1 MDTTCSGSRFG
12 AIAIEKKFITMEEL
26 IEAFMIQVHREMAES
41 VCVEI
46 GDVLVE
52 LEYMTQS
59 EVDEVLSL
67 IKS

>member
-26 IEAFMIQVHREMAES
+26 IEAFMIQVHREMQES
-41 VCVEI
+41 VCLEI

-52 LEYMTQS
+52 LGYMTQN
-59 EVDEVLSL
+59 EVDEVLN
-67 IKS
+67 IFKS